1 MGVILG
7 AIMVGVPGIIFLIYC
22 LTPKGRRWMKA
33 NNLLWYPTTHGTWV
47 CDLGDYFKNQ
57 TKKRKPN
64 DFRSSIFFFKKIKD
78 LSPLYQSTE

>member
-33 NNLLWYPTTHGTWV
+33 NNLLWYPTIHGIWP
-47 CDLGDYFKNQ
+47 CDLGDYFKTQ
-57 TKKRKPN
+57 TKKRKPIWC
-64 DFRSSIFFFKKIKD
+64 DPKKLD
-78 LSPLYQSTE
+78 D